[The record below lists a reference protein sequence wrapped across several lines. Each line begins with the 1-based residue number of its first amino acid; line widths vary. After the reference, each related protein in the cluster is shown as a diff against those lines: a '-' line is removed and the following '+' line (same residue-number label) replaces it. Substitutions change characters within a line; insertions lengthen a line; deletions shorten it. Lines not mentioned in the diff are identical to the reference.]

1 MKRRTIILGAG
12 ALVTGLPVLG
22 LAQSTSLQQ
31 VAMVI
36 GNDNYRDAAQLV
48 NATRDARLMHDTFT
62 KLGARSDLRLNLGAA
77 ELNRAMTDFVRTMQ
91 AAPVDIAWFFFSGH
105 GAGLDGKSLLLG
117 TDVSLQT
124 PTQLRAS
131 GYDLDRLKGLIQQVK
146 PRIAIVI
153 IDACRNNP
161 FQTRSLERASKGI
174 VPKAWDGTLVAFS
187 TAEYTRALDWPQ
199 KKNGPYVTA
208 LSANLLSPKSRDL
221 ETMFK
226 EASDQVFAQT
236 AQQQTPGYYSELR
249 TQVWLDAGKVSM
261 RALPNTANTTTV
273 ANDDKQG
280 GKRVT
285 RSVAP
290 VSYRADLQ
298 LHDQYAGVTGSEWAQ
313 LMSRLEFGA
322 PKMDRFEAA
331 DILSAARNSG
341 ANDKDLTMAGLLL
354 EAGRQAQAVEKN
366 RGLAA
371 KHYER
376 AAKRGYVPAQTLLGE
391 LAYERQD
398 YVQSYKWLSVAA
410 QSGYG
415 RPILDLAQLT
425 GEGLG
430 TQQDLKK
437 AADLLIESFKAM
449 PGMELLQNGMK
460 R

>member
-1 MKRRTIILGAG
+1 MKRRSMILGAG
-12 ALVTGLPVLG
+12 AWVAGLPVLG
-22 LAQSTSLQQ
+22 LAQSASLQQ

-62 KLGARSDLRLNLGAA
+62 RLGVRSDLRLNLTAGG
-77 ELNRAMTDFVRTMQ
+77 LNGAMTDFVRTMQ
-91 AAPVDIAWFFFSGH
+91 AGTVDIAWFFFSGH

-124 PTQLRAS
+124 PAELRAS
-131 GYDLDRLKGLIQQVK
+131 GYDLDRLKGLINQVK
-146 PRIAIVI
+146 PRIVVVI

-174 VPKAWDGTLVAFS
+174 VPKAWDGTLVAYS

-208 LSANLLSPKSRDL
+208 LAANLLAPKSRDL
-221 ETMFK
+221 ESVFK

-236 AQQQTPGYYSELR
+236 GRQQTPGYYSELR
-249 TQVWLDAGKVSM
+249 TQVWLDAGTVSV
-261 RALPNTANTTTV
+261 RALQSGSTAIATSPDNQVTP
-273 ANDDKQG
+273 
-280 GKRVT
+280 RVT
-285 RSVAP
+285 RSATP
-290 VSYRADLQ
+290 ASYRADLQ
-298 LHDQYAGVTGSEWAQ
+298 LDNQYAGVSGSEWARQ
-313 LMSRLEFGA
+313 MARLEAGV

-331 DILSAARNSG
+331 RTLTRAGGHAAS
-341 ANDKDLTMAGLLL
+341 DKELTIAGLLL
-354 EAGRQAQAVEKN
+354 EAANPAQRVEKN

-371 KHYER
+371 KYYER

-415 RPILDLAQLT
+415 RPILNLAQLT

-430 TQQDLKK
+430 TEQNIQK
-437 AADLLIESFKAM
+437 AMQLMLESFKAL
-449 PGMELLQNGMK
+449 PGMDVLQKGLQ